1 MSHLSARTTTP
12 LPFSQSLQVTSATV
26 PAQSEAVAAT
36 GLDARAER
44 LAVPALSARSGTTRA
59 SAATSVFGQSAV
71 RSQAREGP
79 LRLQLLEENLA
90 NLSGVDAPARYGTLA
105 E

>member
-12 LPFSQSLQVTSATV
+12 LPFPQSQPVTSATLL
-26 PAQSEAVAAT
+26 AQAETAAAS
-36 GLDARAER
+36 GLDALAEH
-44 LAVPALSARSGTTRA
+44 LAVPALSARSGATRA
-59 SAATSVFGQSAV
+59 CAATSAFGQSAV

-79 LRLQLLEENLA
+79 LRLQQLEDNLA
-90 NLSGVDAPARYGTLA
+90 NLSGVDAPARYGTMA